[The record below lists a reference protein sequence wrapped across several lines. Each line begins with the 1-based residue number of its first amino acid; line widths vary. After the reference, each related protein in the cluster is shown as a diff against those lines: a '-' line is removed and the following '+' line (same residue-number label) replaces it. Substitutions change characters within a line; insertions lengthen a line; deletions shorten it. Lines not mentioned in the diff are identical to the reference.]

1 MIKDRRLL
9 GLMYSFT
16 EDLAGTFLWT
26 HELNFNLF
34 NCRHVP

>member
-1 MIKDRRLL
+1 MIKGRRLL

-26 HELNFNLF
+26 HALNFNLF
-34 NCRHVP
+34 SSRHVP